1 MSLMNRAIDFAF
13 AMLRLRVL
21 SPEGEGSYVT
31 AITFYLIAEIV
42 TRFGLGTLLTR
53 DVAFEKARARKYLWN
68 VISLRTLLWLVS
80 LPVIAVVLYFFQ
92 HSPSPL
98 TSAEV
103 QAIALFAAALFFANI
118 ADALS
123 SVFMAFEKMEY
134 PAANATA
141 ITVAKVAL
149 GGLVILPPFNA
160 GFVGLAAVSVVM
172 NFVQVIWL
180 WITLEQ
186 KVLRPHEAGVATEG
200 AQSAEARTGSGVSAS
215 SVAKRFDWPLQKYM
229 LRESGPLMI
238 NHLLATVFWRI
249 SQLVLRAAV
258 NPAAVGIFSAGIK
271 YVDGLNV
278 IPAYFTAAIF
288 PLMSRYAQS
297 GSEAFVK
304 AYRLALQLL
313 FIVALPIA
321 VFFTFEATP
330 LIRILGGA
338 AYLPDSAIAL
348 RIMIWSIPIGFI
360 NSVTQYALI
369 AVNQQR
375 YLTRAFVVGVAFT
388 AISNWLLVPRYGA
401 VAAAALLIPAEL
413 SLFIPFAWA
422 VRRYIAPMPWLSLLG
437 RPLLATAV
445 NVAIVWGLDR
455 AGLPTILAV
464 AAGFAVYAVVLFAL
478 GAFRGEEFAVLRN
491 GLNRRLRRPAAE
503 ASP

>member
-1 MSLMNRAIDFAF
+1 
-13 AMLRLRVL
+13 
-21 SPEGEGSYVT
+21 
-31 AITFYLIAEIV
+31 
-42 TRFGLGTLLTR
+42 
-53 DVAFEKARARKYLWN
+53 
-68 VISLRTLLWLVS
+68 
-80 LPVIAVVLYFFQ
+80 
-92 HSPSPL
+92 
-98 TSAEV
+98 
-103 QAIALFAAALFFANI
+103 
-118 ADALS
+118 
-123 SVFMAFEKMEY
+123 
-134 PAANATA
+134 
-141 ITVAKVAL
+141 
-149 GGLVILPPFNA
+149 
-160 GFVGLAAVSVVM
+160 
-172 NFVQVIWL
+172 
-180 WITLEQ
+180 
-186 KVLRPHEAGVATEG
+186 
-200 AQSAEARTGSGVSAS
+200 
-215 SVAKRFDWPLQKYM
+215 
-229 LRESGPLMI
+229 
-238 NHLLATVFWRI
+238 
-249 SQLVLRAAV
+249 
-258 NPAAVGIFSAGIK
+258 
-271 YVDGLNV
+271 
-278 IPAYFTAAIF
+278 
-288 PLMSRYAQS
+288 
-297 GSEAFVK
+297 
-304 AYRLALQLL
+304 
-313 FIVALPIA
+313 VALPIA